1 MATQEPAYLLDHV
14 SLPVS
19 NLATAKAFYAAALE
33 PLGFGIIMESPSAVG
48 FGAPSTPQ
56 DLWLNQDPPSAS
68 IHIGLHAEDE
78 AAVQAFHAA
87 GLAAGGTDNGQP
99 GLRPRYHPG
108 YYAAYLIDPDGN
120 NLEAVYHGNLAQP

>member
-1 MATQEPAYLLDHV
+1 MATREPAYLLDHV

-19 NLATAKAFYAAALE
+19 DLAKSKAFYAAALE
-33 PLGFGIIMESPSAVG
+33 PLGFGIIMESASAVG
-48 FGAPSTPQ
+48 FGAASTPQ
-56 DLWLNQDPPSAS
+56 DLWLGQGTPTAT

-78 AAVQAFHAA
+78 AAVHAFHAA

-99 GLRPRYHPG
+99 GTRPQYHAG

-120 NLEAVYHGNLAQP
+120 NLEAVYHDHQPQP